1 MMHGRELIDKIV
13 LELEHVTKDTS
24 ISWKDVVD
32 WNFGASNEKVCDIG
46 ETLYHLPDLNVNV
59 CVRIQRSGK

>member
-1 MMHGRELIDKIV
+1 MHGQELIDKIV

-32 WNFGASNEKVCDIG
+32 WNFGASNEKVCDTG

-59 CVRIQRSGK
+59 CVRTQRGGK